1 MSRSRHPA
9 DYFGSP
15 PDSDPPP
22 GLDWD
27 LWLGPAP
34 KRPFNLNR
42 FGVNPSQY
50 GILDPNQFPA
60 GAKWSSFRYFWDY
73 AGGDMTDS
81 GTHHIDIIRMCFD
94 KAAPVS
100 AAAIEGKFRLK
111 DNRETPDTPAGGG
124 TEEQQSPVSKPGAGW
139 NAAER
144 VASKLANARSAAGE

>member
-81 GTHHIDIIRMCFD
+81 GAHHIDIIRMCFD

-100 AAAIEGKFRLK
+100 VCRHRRQVPAEGQPR
-111 DNRETPDTPAGGG
+111 DAGH
-124 TEEQQSPVSKPGAGW
+124 ARWGW
-139 NAAER
+139 H
-144 VASKLANARSAAGE
+144 